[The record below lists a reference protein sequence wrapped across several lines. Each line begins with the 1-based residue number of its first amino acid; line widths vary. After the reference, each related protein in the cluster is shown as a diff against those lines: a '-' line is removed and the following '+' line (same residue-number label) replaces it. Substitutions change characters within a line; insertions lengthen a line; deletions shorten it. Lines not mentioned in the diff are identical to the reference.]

1 MTRWEIKRSTG
12 HPKESLGVVERTGS
26 EKQQM
31 VGALETDSSVRQ
43 ICETLGFD
51 PSRLRFHEF
60 RRTWKTVMQRRNLSE
75 FSRMITISRNG
86 CILLL
91 LYFLSISLFGC
102 GDDEDAAETLV
113 RTWELVAIDG
123 EPLKSDQ
130 QSDRGD
136 KGTDVAN
143 MEVKSVF
150 GSDGSWVSEITLS
163 HRWLL
168 EEGVLVKGVYVNP
181 AIILTETITVK
192 GSYVVSGSTIELMSG
207 DSRNVKKEVAF
218 DWPETKGIDFEAVE
232 EAVEQELGLK
242 HWEEETESEFEVTT
256 DTYTWNLE
264 GDILTLIQTDGR
276 EEVYRK
282 K

>member
-1 MTRWEIKRSTG
+1 
-12 HPKESLGVVERTGS
+12 
-26 EKQQM
+26 
-31 VGALETDSSVRQ
+31 
-43 ICETLGFD
+43 
-51 PSRLRFHEF
+51 
-60 RRTWKTVMQRRNLSE
+60 MQRRNLSE
-75 FSRMITISRNG
+75 FSRMITLSRNG
-86 CILLL
+86 FILLL

-102 GDDEDAAETLV
+102 GDDEDASETLV
-113 RTWELVAIDG
+113 GTWELVAIDG
-123 EPLKSDQ
+123 EIFKSDQ
-130 QSDRGD
+130 KSDRGNA
-136 KGTDVAN
+136 GTDVAN

-168 EEGVLVKGVYVNP
+168 EEGVRVKGVYVNP

-207 DSRNVKKEVAF
+207 DSRNVKKGIAF
-218 DWPETKGIDFEAVE
+218 DWPEIEGIDFETLEQAVK
-232 EAVEQELGLK
+232 QELGLK

-256 DTYTWNLE
+256 DTYTWDLE
-264 GDILTLIQTDGR
+264 GDILTLSQANGR

>member
-1 MTRWEIKRSTG
+1 
-12 HPKESLGVVERTGS
+12 
-26 EKQQM
+26 
-31 VGALETDSSVRQ
+31 
-43 ICETLGFD
+43 
-51 PSRLRFHEF
+51 
-60 RRTWKTVMQRRNLSE
+60 
-75 FSRMITISRNG
+75 MIAISRNHF
-86 CILLL
+86 ILLL

-102 GDDEDAAETLV
+102 GDDEDASEVLV
-113 RTWELVAIDG
+113 GTWELVAIDG

-168 EEGVLVKGVYVNP
+168 EEGVLVKGVYVTP

-207 DSRNVKKEVAF
+207 DSRNVKKEIAF
-218 DWPETKGIDFEAVE
+218 DWPEIEGIDFEAVE
-232 EAVEQELGLK
+232 KAVEQELGLK
-242 HWEEETESEFEVTT
+242 HWEEETESAFEVTT

-264 GDILTLIQTDGR
+264 GNILTLSQTDGR